1 MAKTTFIILMIVLST
16 CLPGCIPKQKVVDDI
31 ELPQILSIDIDGN
44 GYKGA
49 VLIPRYKAKGDTE
62 FKLID
67 TVSNSNYDL
76 IPRINHRTK
85 HQVEKGQL
93 GMVLLGND
101 YSEKGI
107 GDQLQSLT
115 RDPKIPSM
123 LQLGVAEGNAAEL
136 LDIIKKSGEPFFLSY
151 MVEQNINNGNL
162 PMMNLHEA
170 LFNYYGEG
178 RDMFLPFFKKEQGE
192 VKIDGLALFRKDK
205 KIINIDNE
213 EAFLLNLLLKNSKIG
228 DYMVPA
234 TEESLNDGPE
244 KQILIH
250 INKSKVSKNVKIEEF
265 PPSISIRLEMNVK
278 VEEIPDLSVL
288 KSKDKVTKLEKKM
301 GHHFE
306 KEIQKL
312 LSFFQENNVDPVG
325 FGDLVKHKSKD
336 LNSKELNEMY
346 PEINTHVRV
355 KVTINQ
361 SGTTE

>member
-1 MAKTTFIILMIVLST
+1 MAKTTLITMMIVLST
-16 CLPGCIPKQKVVDDI
+16 CLPGCIPKQKVIDDI
-31 ELPQILSIDIDGN
+31 ELPQILSIDSDGKS
-44 GYKGA
+44 YKGA
-49 VLIPRYKAKGDTE
+49 ILIPRYKAMGDTE

-67 TVSNSNYDL
+67 TVSSSNYDL
-76 IPRINHRTK
+76 IPRINRRTK
-85 HQVEKGQL
+85 HQIEKGQL

-136 LDIIKKSGEPFFLSY
+136 LDIIQKSGEPFFLTY

-205 KIINIDNE
+205 KIININNE
-213 EAFLLNLLLKNSKIG
+213 EAFLLNLLLNHAKVG
-228 DYMVPA
+228 RYMVPGTKEA
-234 TEESLNDGPE
+234 LNEDPE

-250 INKSKVSKNVKIEEF
+250 INKSKVSKHVKIDESA
-265 PPSISIRLEMNVK
+265 PSISIRLKMNVK
-278 VEEIPDLSVL
+278 VEEIPDLAVL
-288 KSKDKVTKLEKKM
+288 KSKAKVTKLEKKM
-301 GHHFE
+301 GNHFE
-306 KEIQKL
+306 KEIQTL

-325 FGDLVKHKSKD
+325 FGDLVRHKSKD
-336 LNSKELNEMY
+336 LNSKELSEMY

-355 KVTINQ
+355 DVTINQ